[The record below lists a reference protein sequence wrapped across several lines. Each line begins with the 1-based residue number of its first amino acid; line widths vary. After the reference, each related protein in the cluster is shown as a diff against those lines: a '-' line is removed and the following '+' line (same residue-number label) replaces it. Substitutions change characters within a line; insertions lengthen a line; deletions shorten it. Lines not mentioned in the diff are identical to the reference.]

1 MMKVF
6 GCALALVCASTSA
19 LAQADSVDATKA
31 MALARG
37 NACMGCHAVSSQ
49 RVGPS
54 FQAVAGKYKGD
65 TTALAKLT
73 VKVQKGGAGV
83 WGMIPMPSHP
93 GLTTADAQTIVTWIL
108 AGAPPAN

>member
-1 MMKVF
+1 MKAF
-6 GCALALVCASTSA
+6 GWMLALACAGTSA
-19 LAQADSVDATKA
+19 LAQADAVDATKA
-31 MALARG
+31 MTLARG

-49 RVGPS
+49 RMGPS
-54 FQAVAGKYKGD
+54 FQAVAAKYKGD
-65 TTALAKLT
+65 AAALAKLT

-93 GLTTADAQTIVTWIL
+93 GLSTADAQTIVTWIL

>member
-1 MMKVF
+1 MKLL
-6 GCALALVCASTSA
+6 GWALALVCTGAAMASHAETV
-19 LAQADSVDATKA
+19 DSTKA

-54 FQAVAGKYKGD
+54 FQAVATRYKGD
-65 TTALAKLT
+65 ATALAKLT

>member
-1 MMKVF
+1 MKVL
-6 GCALALVCASTSA
+6 GWMLALACISTSA
-19 LAQADSVDATKA
+19 LARADAVDAAKA
-31 MALARG
+31 MTLARG

-49 RVGPS
+49 RMGPS

-73 VKVQKGGAGV
+73 LKVQKGGAGV

-93 GLTTADAQTIVTWIL
+93 GLSTADAQTIVTWIL
-108 AGAPPAN
+108 AGAPPAS